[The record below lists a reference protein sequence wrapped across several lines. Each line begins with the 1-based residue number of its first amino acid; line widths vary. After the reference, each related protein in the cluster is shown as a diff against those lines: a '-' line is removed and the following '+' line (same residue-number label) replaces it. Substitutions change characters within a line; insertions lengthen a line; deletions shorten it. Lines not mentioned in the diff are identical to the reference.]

1 MDPALNC
8 SLFTLHYS
16 LLSLPV
22 AIKLVRLLGGDRGA
36 GELPDLAFPFAKVVD
51 QLQRGLRVCGVTFE
65 ADDLGHDGYLG
76 LGILGNGQTDL
87 AADAGQ
93 VARQIDERAV
103 RADILGQAFLYDLLA
118 VIVFPS
124 NADRERDDV
133 PLPFSPVLNAV
144 CHVVLGAAKTRATKR
159 IIREI

>member
-22 AIKLVRLLGGDRGA
+22 AIKLVRLLSGDGRT

-51 QLQRGLRVCGVTFE
+51 QLQCGLRVRGIALE
-65 ADDLGHDGYLG
+65 ADDLGHDGDLG
-76 LGILGNGQTDL
+76 LGILGDGQADL
-87 AADAGQ
+87 AADAGE
-93 VARQIDERAV
+93 VTRQIDERAV

-118 VIVFPS
+118 VIVFPP

-144 CHVVLGAAKTRATKR
+144 CHVDVGSQKPVRR
-159 IIREI
+159 SE